1 MLLNL
6 FCFKQ
11 NKSLKIQNIYQI
23 EMSSKRTKQT
33 TVVTPAVP
41 SVVPEVAVTAP
52 SEPKKRVSKKMKE
65 APVVEVPVVPE
76 PVEEESE
83 TEPVLET
90 QEEKKKK
97 VVSKESVNS
106 DFTALTKKL
115 SDEIEKLSSSEK
127 TKGVKFLKSLNKSL
141 KVLHNETLRVLKF
154 KKSSSKKNIT
164 SGFLKPIGISSEMA
178 SFTEWDP
185 KQLYSRVSV
194 TQFICE
200 YIKKNKLFNVADK
213 RQILCDSKL
222 KNLLK
227 YDASNSEPLTYF
239 RLQQYLKPHFVKSQ

>member
-1 MLLNL
+1 
-6 FCFKQ
+6 
-11 NKSLKIQNIYQI
+11 
-23 EMSSKRTKQT
+23 MSSKRTKQT
-33 TVVTPAVP
+33 TVATPAVP
-41 SVVPEVAVTAP
+41 VRAPEVVVPATP
-52 SEPKKRVSKKMKE
+52 EPKKRISKKMKE
-65 APVVEVPVVPE
+65 ASVATPAVPAVPVEAPVLEVVPE
-76 PVEEESE
+76 SVEES
-83 TEPVLET
+83 V
-90 QEEKKKK
+90 QDSVEEKKKK

-106 DFTALTKKL
+106 DFTVLTKRL
-115 SDEIEKLSSSEK
+115 TDEIEKLSTSEK

-164 SGFLKPIGISSEMA
+164 SGFLKPIGISAEMA

-227 YDASNSEPLTYF
+227 YDAATSEPLTYF